1 MYRLTQLALA
11 RKSVTLL
18 LAAGVFI
25 GGVLAWGQLKAELL
39 PDIDFPVATVIA
51 VYPGAGTTDVA
62 EQVSAPIERT
72 LSGVQGV
79 KSVRSTSSPSLAVV
93 VAEFEYGTDID
104 AAIADIESSLTNAG
118 LPPSV
123 EPQVSTL
130 NINAFPITSLT
141 VQSDDPSV
149 DVGKVVRDK
158 VVPELAGLPGIA
170 SVTVTGGDLERVN
183 VVLDPAKLA
192 RFNVSVQQVAGIL
205 QANEISIPSGT
216 IVEGDTTLPVT
227 TSHRFTTIGQLR
239 DLLITY
245 DTQATTQPGAGAA
258 AATPPADPN
267 VSPPRGAG
275 TIVTPPVAPIPV
287 TLGELGLVEYAPDPA
302 AGVSR
307 TSGQPSVGIS
317 VVKTSEANTVDASE
331 AVEEAMAR
339 LDAELGLTSSTIY
352 RSADFV
358 EQSIEG
364 LVREGTLGAIM
375 AVLVIFLFLLSVR
388 STIVAAISIP
398 LSVMAALLLMLIG
411 GVSLNIM
418 TLGGLAVAV
427 GRVVDDAIVVL
438 ENIFRHHRANREPI
452 GVAVIEG
459 TKEVSSAI
467 TSSTITTVAVFLPIG
482 LVGGLVSQFFLTFS
496 LTVTFAL
503 LASLICA
510 LTVVPV
516 LAYFLVPRVKHVPGA
531 GEPGHKDTWVQRIYT
546 PILQA
551 ALRFR
556 WVTLATAAILF
567 VAAIGAASAI
577 PTAFLNAGSD
587 EVIRVSITPPAGTTN
602 DATLERAIEAE
613 AVIAGDPDVETYQ
626 TTLPG
631 SGDSDTAAFQSF
643 LGTGAGSATIIVNL
657 AAGTDLDAQTTE
669 FLDALAP
676 VATDGYS
683 VRAGAMSSGGSGLQ
697 VIVSSEDE
705 AALTSATAEITA
717 AVSAIDGIVNVQNDL
732 AEEAPELQ
740 VAVDP
745 AKALSVGSTTAQVA
759 QEVRNLLLGQTPIRP
774 VLEDRSGATPV
785 FVRVDPDAIRGPES
799 IRELL
804 VGTVQKQRV
813 ADVATVTEVDT
824 QATVTRVDQS
834 PAATISGDILAKDT
848 GGASA
853 AVQAAIDELGL
864 PSTVTVELAGISQQ
878 QTEGFSDLT
887 FAMLISIGVV
897 YIVMVIVF
905 GSLLDPFII
914 LFSLPLAI
922 IGAIAALLITG
933 LPLGISAMIGMLML
947 IGIVVTNAIVLL
959 DLVEQLRRKGYSVE
973 HALYHAGRT
982 RVRPILMTALA
993 TILAL
998 LPLALGINKGS
1009 IIAAELG
1016 TVVIGGLFTSTLLTL
1031 VVVPVVYSLTH
1042 GGTSRLGRLLDR
1054 GEDRGETDARSSA
1067 DERTGESAVPSP
1079 REAPAS

>member
-1 MYRLTQLALA
+1 VYRLTQLALA

-18 LAAGVFI
+18 LAAGVFV
-25 GGVLAWGQLKAELL
+25 GGLLAWGQLKAELL

-72 LSGVQGV
+72 LSGIQGV
-79 KSVRSTSSPSLAVV
+79 NSVRSTSSPSLAVV
-93 VAEFEYGTDID
+93 VAEFEYGTDIE
-104 AAIADIESSLTNAG
+104 AAIADIESSLATSG
-118 LPPSV
+118 LPATV
-123 EPQVSTL
+123 EPQVSSL
-130 NINAFPITSLT
+130 NINAFPVSGFT
-141 VQSDDPSV
+141 VQANDPDV
-149 DVGKVVRDK
+149 DVGKVVREE

-170 SVTVTGGDLERVN
+170 SVSVTGGDLERVE
-183 VVLDPAKLA
+183 VVLDPVELA
-192 RFNVSVQQVAGIL
+192 RNGISVQQIAGIL

-227 TSHRFTTIGQLR
+227 TSHRFTTIDQIR
-239 DLLITY
+239 DLVVGY
-245 DTQATTQPGAGAA
+245 Q
-258 AATPPADPN
+258 
-267 VSPPRGAG
+267 
-275 TIVTPPVAPIPV
+275 VTPTVAPVAPPTTGTPV
-287 TLGELGLVEYAPDPA
+287 APVGPVAPPAPPTPITLDDLGSVDFAPDPA
-302 AGVSR
+302 SGTSR
-307 TSGQPSVGIS
+307 TNGQPSVGIS
-317 VVKTSEANTVDASE
+317 IIKASDANTIDATE
-331 AVEEAMAR
+331 AVEETMAE
-339 LDAELGLTSSTIY
+339 LDAELGLTTTTVF
-352 RSADFV
+352 RSADFI

-364 LVREGTLGAIM
+364 LLREGALGAVM

-398 LSVMAALLLMLIG
+398 LSVMAALLLMLVG

-452 GVAVIEG
+452 GVAVLEG

-467 TSSTITTVAVFLPIG
+467 TSSTITTVAVFLPIAF
-482 LVGGLVSQFFLTFS
+482 VGGLVSQFFLTFS

-516 LAYFLVPRVKHVPGA
+516 LAYYLVPRVKHAPGA
-531 GEPGHKDTWVQRIYT
+531 GEPGNKDTWVQRLYT
-546 PILQA
+546 PLLLG

-556 WVTLATAAILF
+556 WVTLGVAGLLF
-567 VAAIGAASAI
+567 VVAVGAASSI

-587 EVIRVSITPPAGTTN
+587 EVIQVSITPPPGTTES
-602 DATLERAIEAE
+602 ATLARAIDAE
-613 AVIAGDPDVETYQ
+613 AIIDQDLDVESYQ
-626 TTLPG
+626 TSMPG
-631 SGDSDTAAFQSF
+631 SSDSDNTAFQSF
-643 LGTGAGSATIIVNL
+643 LGTAAGSATIIVNL
-657 AAGTDLDAQTTE
+657 APGTDLDAQTEE

-683 VRAGAMSSGGSGLQ
+683 VRAGTIAGGGSGLQ

-705 AALTSATAEITA
+705 AALASATSQITA

-740 VAVDP
+740 IEVDP
-745 AKALSVGSTTAQVA
+745 TKAIAVGSTTAQLA

-774 VLEDRSGATPV
+774 TLDGRVGATPV
-785 FVRVDPDAIRGPES
+785 FVRVDPES
-799 IRELL
+799 IEGPDSIRDLL

-813 ADVATVTEVDT
+813 ADVATITEVDS

-834 PAATISGDILAKDT
+834 PAATITGDILAEDT

-853 AVQAAIDELGL
+853 AVQTAIDGLGL
-864 PSTVTVELAGISQQ
+864 PPTVTVELAGITQQ
-878 QTEGFSDLT
+878 QTEGFTDLG
-887 FAMLISIGVV
+887 FAMLVSIAVV

-914 LFSLPLAI
+914 LFSLPLAV

-998 LPLALGINKGS
+998 LPLALGVNKGS

-1016 TVVIGGLFTSTLLTL
+1016 TVVIGGLFSSTLLTL

-1042 GGTSRLGRLLDR
+1042 GGRMRLARILDR
-1054 GEDRGETDARSSA
+1054 GGQDEQTDAA
-1067 DERTGESAVPSP
+1067 PL
-1079 REAPAS
+1079 EAPTTAPQTPVA

>member
-1 MYRLTQLALA
+1 
-11 RKSVTLL
+11 
-18 LAAGVFI
+18 
-25 GGVLAWGQLKAELL
+25 
-39 PDIDFPVATVIA
+39 
-51 VYPGAGTTDVA
+51 
-62 EQVSAPIERT
+62 
-72 LSGVQGV
+72 
-79 KSVRSTSSPSLAVV
+79 
-93 VAEFEYGTDID
+93 
-104 AAIADIESSLTNAG
+104 

-130 NINAFPITSLT
+130 NINAFPIMSFTI
-141 VQSDDPSV
+141 QSDDPAV
-149 DVGKVVRDK
+149 DVGKLVRDE

-170 SVTVTGGDLERVN
+170 TVTVTGGDLQRVD
-183 VVLDPAKLA
+183 VTLDPTKLA
-192 RFNVSVQQVAGIL
+192 RHNVSLQQVAGVM
-205 QANEISIPSGT
+205 QANEISIPSGSL
-216 IVEGDTTLPVT
+216 VEGGTTLPVT
-227 TSHRFTTIGQLR
+227 TSHRFTTIDELR
-239 DLLITY
+239 ELLITF
-245 DTQATTQPGAGAA
+245 DMPVTPIPGAGDG
-258 AATPPADPN
+258 T
-267 VSPPRGAG
+267 AG
-275 TIVTPPVAPIPV
+275 TETPPVAPTPV
-287 TLGELGLVEYAPDPA
+287 TLGDLGSVEYAPDPG

-307 TSGQPSVGIS
+307 TNGESSVGIS

-331 AVEEAMAR
+331 AVEEAMAG
-339 LDAELGLTSSTIY
+339 LDEELGLTTVYVY

-364 LVREGTLGAIM
+364 LVREGGLGALM

-398 LSVMAALLLMLIG
+398 LSVMAALLLMLVG

-452 GVAVIEG
+452 GTAVIEG

-482 LVGGLVSQFFLTFS
+482 LIGGLVTQFFLPFS

-531 GEPGHKDTWVQRIYT
+531 GEPGHKDSWVQRIYT

-556 WVTLATAAILF
+556 WVTLGISALLF
-567 VAAIGAASAI
+567 VVAVGAASGI

-587 EVIRVSITPPAGTTN
+587 EVIRVSVTPPPGTTS
-602 DATLERAIEAE
+602 DATLERAITAE
-613 AVIAGDPDVETYQ
+613 AIIAQDPDVETYQ
-626 TTLPG
+626 TTMPG
-631 SGDSDTAAFQSF
+631 SSDTDTAALASF

-657 AAGTDLDAQTTE
+657 SPGTDLDAQTRE

-676 VATDGYS
+676 LATDGYS
-683 VRAGAMSSGGSGLQ
+683 VRAGAMSSGGSGLEI
-697 VIVSSEDE
+697 IVSSEDE
-705 AALTSATAEITA
+705 AALGSATAEITA

-732 AEEAPELQ
+732 AKEAPELQ
-740 VAVDP
+740 VDVDP
-745 AKALSVGSTTAQVA
+745 AKALAVGSTTAQVA
-759 QEVRNLLLGQTPIRP
+759 QEIRNLLLGQTPIRP
-774 VLEDRSGATPV
+774 TLDGESGPTPV
-785 FVRVDPDAIRGPES
+785 FLRVDPDAIQGPES
-799 IRELL
+799 VEDLL
-804 VGTVQKQRV
+804 VGSVQKRRV
-813 ADVATVTEVDT
+813 AEVASVTKVDM

-834 PAATISGDILAKDT
+834 PAATISGDILAEDT

-853 AVQAAIDELGL
+853 AVQAAIDDLGL

-878 QTEGFSDLT
+878 QTEGFSDLA
-887 FAMLISIGVV
+887 FSMLISIAVV

-1042 GGTSRLGRLLDR
+1042 GGTARVGRFLNR
-1054 GEDRGETDARSSA
+1054 GRDA
-1067 DERTGESAVPSP
+1067 ESAGATTGDAPMGLP
-1079 REAPAS
+1079 EAPVS

>member
-1 MYRLTQLALA
+1 VYRLTQLALA

-18 LAAGVFI
+18 LAAGVFVAGI
-25 GGVLAWGQLKAELL
+25 LAWGQLQAELL

-72 LSGVQGV
+72 LSSVQGV

-93 VAEFEYGTDID
+93 IAQFEYGTDIG
-104 AAIADIESSLTNAG
+104 AAVADIESNLSSAG

-141 VQSDDPSV
+141 VQADDTSV
-149 DVGKVVRDK
+149 DVGKIVRDQ
-158 VVPELAGLPGIA
+158 VVPELAGLPGVA
-170 SVTVTGGDLERVN
+170 SVSVTGGDLQRVN
-183 VVLDPAKLA
+183 VILDPVKLA
-192 RFNVSVQQVAGIL
+192 RHNVSVQQVAGIL

-216 IVEGDTTLPVT
+216 IVEGESTLPVT
-227 TSHRFTTIGQLR
+227 TSHRFTTIEQLA

-245 DTQATTQPGAGAA
+245 DLPAVLPGAGTGQLPVDPAA
-258 AATPPADPN
+258 SPAP
-267 VSPPRGAG
+267 G
-275 TIVTPPVAPIPV
+275 TVVTPPVAPTPV
-287 TLGELGLVEYAPDPA
+287 TLGDLGSVEYGPDPA

-307 TSGQPSVGIS
+307 TDGKPSVGIS
-317 VVKTSEANTVDASE
+317 VVKTSDANTVDVSK
-331 AVEEAMAR
+331 AVEAAMTQ
-339 LDAELGLTSSTIY
+339 LDDELGLNTTY
-352 RSADFV
+352 VYKSADFV

-364 LVREGTLGAIM
+364 LVREGGLGALM

-388 STIVAAISIP
+388 STVVAAISIP
-398 LSVMAALLLMLIG
+398 LSVMAALVLMLVG

-452 GVAVIEG
+452 GTAVIEG

-482 LVGGLVSQFFLTFS
+482 LVGGLVTQFFLPFS

-531 GEPGHKDTWVQRIYT
+531 GEVGDKDTWLQRIYT
-546 PILQA
+546 PILQL

-556 WVTLATAAILF
+556 WITLAAAALLF
-567 VAAIGAASAI
+567 VGAVALIPQI

-587 EVIRVSITPPAGTTN
+587 EVLNVTITPPPGTTSS
-602 DATLERAIEAE
+602 ATLDRAIQAE
-613 AVIAGDPDVETYQ
+613 AIIAKDPDVETYQ
-626 TTLPG
+626 TSLAG
-631 SGDSDTAAFQSF
+631 SSDSDTTAQQSF
-643 LGTGAGSATIIVNL
+643 LGTASGSATILVNL
-657 AAGTDLDAQTTE
+657 KTGTDLNAQTE
-669 FLDALAP
+669 QLLADLAP
-676 VATDGYS
+676 VATDGYV
-683 VRAGAMSSGGSGLQ
+683 VRAGAIASGGNGLQ
-697 VIVSSEDE
+697 IIVSSEDE
-705 AALTSATAEITA
+705 AALAAASSKISA
-717 AVSAIDGIVNVQNDL
+717 AVAKIDGIVNVKSDL
-732 AEEAPELQ
+732 ASKAPELQ
-740 VAVDP
+740 VDVDP
-745 AKALSVGSTTAQVA
+745 DKALAAGSTTVQVA
-759 QEVRNLLLGQTPIRP
+759 QEIRNLLLGQTPIRP
-774 VLEDRSGATPV
+774 ALEGQSGATPV
-785 FVRVDPDAIRGPES
+785 FVRIDPASIEGPDS
-799 IRELL
+799 IRDLL
-804 VGTVQKQRV
+804 VGTVQKQKV
-813 ADVATVTEVDT
+813 ADLATVTEVDS
-824 QATVTRVDQS
+824 QATITRVDQS
-834 PAATISGDILAKDT
+834 PAATISGDILSKDT
-848 GGASA
+848 GGASE
-853 AVQAAIDELGL
+853 AVQAAIDDLAL

-878 QTEGFSDLT
+878 QTQGFSDLAY
-887 FAMLISIGVV
+887 AMLISIAVV
-897 YIVMVIVF
+897 YVVMVIVF

-914 LFSLPLAI
+914 LFSLPLAV
-922 IGAIAALLITG
+922 IGAILALLITG
-933 LPLGISAMIGMLML
+933 LPLGISSMIGILML

-982 RVRPILMTALA
+982 RVRPIVMTALA

-998 LPLALGINKGS
+998 TPLALGLNKGS

-1042 GGTSRLGRLLDR
+1042 GGTARVGRLLNR
-1054 GEDRGETDARSSA
+1054 GRADDAEA
-1067 DERTGESAVPSP
+1067 DAPGLGSTPVSAV
-1079 REAPAS
+1079 APPTPEMPVG